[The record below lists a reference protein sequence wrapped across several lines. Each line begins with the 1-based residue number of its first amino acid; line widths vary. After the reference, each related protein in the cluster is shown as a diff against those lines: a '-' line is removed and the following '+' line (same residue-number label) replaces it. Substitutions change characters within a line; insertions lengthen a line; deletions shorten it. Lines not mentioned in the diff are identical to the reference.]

1 MPYSLA
7 DENACLQAGY
17 VVDGI
22 TKECCTP
29 DKDTCYTLE
38 GFAAA
43 YQQTQPQQSQWVQY
57 VPTLADTTLDILG
70 FFGLGSRPTQPI
82 QTQQQQ
88 RRNYAPWI
96 ILGVV
101 LLLAIILYFVL
112 KKKK

>member
-1 MPYSLA
+1 MPYTQA
-7 DENACLQAGY
+7 DVTACLNKGNEVDYEYETCCSEDNCVPLQGY
-17 VVDGI
+17 ASTVPAPKEESQFLANLPGI
-22 TKECCTP
+22 T
-29 DKDTCYTLE
+29 D
-38 GFAAA
+38 A
-43 YQQTQPQQSQWVQY
+43 
-57 VPTLADTTLDILG
+57 TLDILG